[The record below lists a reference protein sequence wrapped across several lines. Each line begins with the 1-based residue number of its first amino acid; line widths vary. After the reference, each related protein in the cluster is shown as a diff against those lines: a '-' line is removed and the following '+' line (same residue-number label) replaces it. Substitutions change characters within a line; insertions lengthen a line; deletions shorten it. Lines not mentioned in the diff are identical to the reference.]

1 MVCYEQF
8 PRICFWNPSLH
19 LVWRFFSKIRIRT
32 SDNTVTKHFI
42 WALKMHWTF
51 YCLIPLGNVEI
62 FGEFLYCINWSISR
76 SIDSKHHKLTLHEAK
91 VKIKTC
97 DLYSTSLIL
106 FDGGKGLFEELSL
119 DLSLAKLKC
128 LLLLLV

>member
-1 MVCYEQF
+1 MGNFYIVLIEAYQG
-8 PRICFWNPSLH
+8 RLIL
-19 LVWRFFSKIRIRT
+19 
-32 SDNTVTKHFI
+32 NT
-42 WALKMHWTF
+42 
-51 YCLIPLGNVEI
+51 
-62 FGEFLYCINWSISR
+62 IN
-76 SIDSKHHKLTLHEAK
+76 TLHEAK